1 MADQAVAGSAVVG
14 TAILG
19 NIALP
24 DTSHTPDRFQWE
36 GQCWERVVDPDVDVA
51 LVRGENA
58 RAQEEFAARLANILR
73 LNVSQLY
80 VTQGATINEAVI
92 GRLWAD
98 MFTARKVSA
107 SEIVANAI
115 TADKIAAGAVTAQS
129 ITASEQLWAKI
140 GTFAKVTTDM
150 LIAGNATITNDLIAS
165 GISGE
170 KITAGSITGDRI
182 AAGSIS
188 TSLIE
193 AGAITGSKI
202 AAGTITGS
210 LIAANAV
217 SADKVTSGSFEG
229 KTFVGGRFQGGEFQ
243 SPANPA
249 NNIGGVA
256 IDPVNGLRGWDSAGN
271 KTFQLRPS
279 TGQVDIS
286 ANLLALNEDGRG
298 VILVPTSSAGGGGL
312 WFTDT
317 GSVDS
322 QSAAIWRSAYSA
334 ASEPLQIR
342 GANGSG
348 VMIRGARS
356 VVTGNLDVDG
366 QFTSGNMYAL
376 QNLTV
381 SNDLQGNYRL
391 IMPNLPTSGAS
402 SANLVIGSTGYI
414 GRTSSSRRYKD
425 EITDWTP
432 DVETVLKLRPRTW
445 TDRYPLDGEPER
457 RIPGFIAEEVHDLGL
472 TPLVTYSADDD
483 GNLRPESLNYDR
495 FPAAQ
500 HVVLVDHETRINQL
514 EEQLAALM
522 NGVPD
527 GA

>member
-1 MADQAVAGSAVVG
+1 MTDVAVAGSAVVG
-14 TAILG
+14 AAVLG
-19 NIALP
+19 NITLP
-24 DTSHTPDRFQWE
+24 DTSHAPDRFQWE
-36 GQCWERVVDPDVDVA
+36 GQCWERIVDPDVDVS
-51 LVRGENA
+51 LVRGENT

-80 VTQGATINEAVI
+80 VTQQATISEAVI

-98 MFTARKVSA
+98 MFTARKISA
-107 SEIVANAI
+107 SELVANAV
-115 TADKIAAGAVTAQS
+115 TADKISAGAVTAQS
-129 ITASEQLWAKI
+129 ITASESMWAKLA
-140 GTFAKVTTDM
+140 TFAKVTTDM

-165 GISGE
+165 NISGE
-170 KITAGSITGDRI
+170 KIAAGSITGN
-182 AAGSIS
+182 
-188 TSLIE
+188 
-193 AGAITGSKI
+193 KI

-210 LIAANAV
+210 LIAAGAV

-229 KTFVGGRFQGGEFQ
+229 QTFVGGRFQGGEFQ

-256 IDPVNGLRGWDSAGN
+256 IDPVNGLRGWDSSGN

-312 WFTDT
+312 WFTDS

-348 VMIRGARS
+348 VTIRGARS

-376 QNLTV
+376 ENLTV
-381 SNDLQGNYRL
+381 SKDLQGNYRL

-414 GRTSSSRRYKD
+414 GRTSSSRRYKSD
-425 EITDWTP
+425 ITDWTP
-432 DVETVLKLRPRTW
+432 DPSTVLRLRPRTW
-445 TDRYPLDGEPER
+445 IDKYPLDGEPIR
-457 RIPGFIAEEVHDLGL
+457 RIPGFVAEEVDELGL
-472 TPLVTYSADDD
+472 TPLVIYADDD
-483 GNLRPESLNYDR
+483 NGQSRAESLNYDR

-500 HVVLVDHETRINQL
+500 QVVLIDHDARIHYL
-514 EEQLAALM
+514 EQQLAILM
-522 NGVPD
+522 NGAPD
-527 GA
+527 GP